1 MKNLYFLLL
10 IILPVFA
17 FSQTVT
23 GTILDEKG
31 KPLFGVNVIEK
42 GTTNGTTTDFDG
54 KFSLSLSSANAR
66 IVFKFLGYKDKEFSA
81 AQSPF
86 NFRMELDEIG
96 LDQVV
101 VSASKRKERLLDAP
115 ASVSIIS
122 AEKIENTA
130 AMTPAD
136 NLKNIPGVDIMP
148 TGLVSQNVVIRG
160 FNNVFSQSM
169 LTLVDHRIGSVPSL
183 RLNAFQLMPGNNLDI
198 EKIEIVRGPGSAL
211 YGPNAADGVMHIITK
226 SPMSLSDEQNAET
239 SVSIT
244 GGWQSV
250 INPEFRHAHKVSDKF
265 GYKISGGYMQG
276 QDFKYYDPREPNFGD
291 EFWFGTVVDGTRFE
305 IDSARGLQSFD
316 RNFFIQKYNM
326 DSRFD
331 FAFTEDI
338 DLTLNAGF
346 ASSNNLELT
355 GLGAAQTDGWLY
367 SFAQARF
374 RWKNLFVNT
383 FMNSSNS
390 NDTYIIS
397 QVAAGSTPP
406 YRFQTLADKSKMYA
420 LQIQNSNYID
430 DKWSF
435 TYGFDGLFTRPNS
448 GGTIYG
454 RYEDDSDIN
463 QVGGYLQTEWDVN
476 EKIKL
481 LAAIRGDYQ
490 TPIKE
495 FQVSPRGGI
504 VYKPN
509 LRHTMRATYNRAFNT
524 PSALNLAID
533 LPQLFIPNGITARGL
548 GNPTGFNYRYGV
560 NGLPEFR
567 SPYAI
572 TNQGWFQVG
581 DISQNHTHFEGI
593 ARLIARGIAAESIRQ
608 SGQPV
613 TEDGLNVLGSVIF
626 DEIFDNPNGTSLVDP
641 NSPINNVEQVVRDFI
656 TGNEID
662 LATIKDRKPV
672 GSVITQT
679 YEIGY
684 KGVIKDKLFLS
695 TDFYYTRISD
705 FISPLTP
712 MSYRVQFN
720 EEQLANAISAIMQ
733 ENIFIS
739 NIVPDENAERII
751 ASTIANA
758 NGLSLGTVAPESDL
772 INSDLVLSYANFG
785 QVDVFGIDVG
795 ATYLV
800 TDNISVSGAFSWV
813 NRDRFDVE
821 GASNG
826 FIALNA
832 PRYKSSVAVDWMNI
846 ADTGFGFGVN
856 WRWQDAFPANSALYV
871 GEVKAANLIDVNVS
885 YRPRFSE
892 NTILSANFYNI
903 ANYQFQRFPG
913 TPAIG
918 FYGLFKLQHTFGYK
932 IGKSKGVQDIR

>member
-1 MKNLYFLLL
+1 MKNKLLL
-10 IILPVFA
+10 SIAIFIPFFLKA
-17 FSQTVT
+17 QTINGVV
-23 GTILDEKG
+23 IDEKG
-31 KPLFGVNVIEK
+31 NPMFGVNVIEK
-42 GTTNGTTTDFDG
+42 NTTNGITTDFDG
-54 KFSLSLSSANAR
+54 KFSLKVSSENSI
-66 IVFKFLGYKDKEFSA
+66 IVFKFLGYRDFEAKANSLTINVKMSVED
-81 AQSPF
+81 
-86 NFRMELDEIG
+86 IG
-96 LDQVV
+96 LSQVV

-115 ASVSIIS
+115 ASMSVIN

-130 AMTPAD
+130 AMTAVD

-169 LTLVDHRIGSVPSL
+169 LTLVDYRIGSVPSL

-239 SVSIT
+239 AVSLT

-250 INPEFRHAHKVSDKF
+250 ISPEFRHAHKVNNKF

-291 EFWFGTVVDGTRFE
+291 AFWFGTVKEGVRFE
-305 IDSARGLQSFD
+305 SDTLKGIQSFD
-316 RNFFIQKYNM
+316 RNFFIRKYNM

-331 FAFTEDI
+331 ISINDDI
-338 DLTLNAGF
+338 DITLNAGF

-355 GLGAAQTDGWLY
+355 GLGAAQTDGWMY

-374 RWKNLFVNT
+374 RWKNFYVNT

-390 NDTYIIS
+390 GDTYIIS
-397 QVAAGSTPP
+397 QVEEGSTPP
-406 YRFQTLADKSKMYA
+406 YNFQTLLDKSKMYA
-420 LQIQNSNYID
+420 LQLQNSNYIE

-448 GGTIYG
+448 NGTIYG

-463 QVGGYLQTEWDVN
+463 QVGAYLQTEWDIN
-476 EKIKL
+476 EKFKL
-481 LAAIRGDYQ
+481 LGALRGDYQ

-495 FQVSPRGGI
+495 FQLSPRGGV
-504 VYKPN
+504 VYKPSQ
-509 LRHTMRATYNRAFNT
+509 RHTLRATYNRAFNT

-567 SPYAI
+567 SPYAT

-581 DISQNHTHFEGI
+581 DLTNNYLHFEGI
-593 ARLIARGIAAESIRQ
+593 ARLISRGVAAAAL
-608 SGQPV
+608 GDDV
-613 TEDGLNVLGSVIF
+613 TPEGVDVLGSIF
-626 DEIFDNPNGTSLVDP
+626 FNEIFNNELGTSLVDE
-641 NSPINNVEQVVRDFI
+641 NSPINNVDHVVRDFI
-656 TGNEID
+656 TGRDID
-662 LATIKDRKPV
+662 LSTIKDRKPV

-679 YEIGY
+679 YELGY

-695 TDFYYTRISD
+695 TDLYFTRISD

-720 EEQLANAISAIMQ
+720 EQQLAAAIVDIMQ
-733 ENIFIS
+733 QNIELS
-739 NIVPDENAERII
+739 GIVPDANAAQII
-751 ASTIANA
+751 ASTLANT
-758 NGLSLGTVAPESDL
+758 NGLSLGTVAPESEL

-785 QVDVFGIDVG
+785 QVDVFGIDLG

-800 TDNISVSGAFSWV
+800 NDDISISSSFSFV
-813 NRDRFDVE
+813 NKDRFNVE

-832 PRYKSSVAVDWMNI
+832 PRFKTALAIEYVDIVN
-846 ADTGFGFGVN
+846 TGFGFGIN

-871 GEVKAANLIDVNVS
+871 GDVKAANLIDVSLS
-885 YRPRFSE
+885 YRPSFSE
-892 NTILSANFYNI
+892 NTILSANLNNI
-903 ANYQFQRFPG
+903 TNYQFQRFPG

-918 FYGLFKLQHTFGYK
+918 FYGLFKLQHTFKYK
-932 IGKSKGVQDIR
+932 FG